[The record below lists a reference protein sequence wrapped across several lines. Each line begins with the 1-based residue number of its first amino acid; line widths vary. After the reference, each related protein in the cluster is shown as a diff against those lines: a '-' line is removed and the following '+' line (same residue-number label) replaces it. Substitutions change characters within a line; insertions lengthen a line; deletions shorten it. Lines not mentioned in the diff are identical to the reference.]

1 MDKHSAVNKDV
12 NIALVINEITLWRLF
27 ASVVILDVG
36 ICKGTSAWSLYFS
49 ISLYNFNLSA
59 HKLEVWS
66 SKQGTFG
73 KDRFLTK
80 ITEMLIQSID
90 N

>member
-1 MDKHSAVNKDV
+1 MNKDL
-12 NIALVINEITLWRLF
+12 NIALVINEITLWSLF

>member
-1 MDKHSAVNKDV
+1 MNKDL

-36 ICKGTSAWSLYFS
+36 ICKGTSVWSLYFS